1 MSEFHD
7 RHTISR
13 LIGAAPGYVGFEEGG
28 QLTEAVR
35 RRPYAVILL
44 DELEKAHKDVAMIL
58 LQILD
63 EGSITDS
70 QGRKVDFRNTIICL
84 TSNLGEYTNHL
95 WDRNLM
101 LV

>member
-1 MSEFHD
+1 MSDFFV
-7 RHTISR
+7 
-13 LIGAAPGYVGFEEGG
+13 LQG

-35 RRPYAVILL
+35 RKPYGMLPLHLQVCIIRWFCLHNYIAVVLL

-70 QGRKVDFRNTIICL
+70 QGRKVDFKVSQPWT
-84 TSNLGEYTNHL
+84 TT
-95 WDRNLM
+95 
-101 LV
+101 